1 MLNWFGRLY
10 VSTSAHTDDILCN
23 GEDIENKVLQ
33 WTLIPGKSLIVGEL
47 MLLLQEQYL
56 PRGALTTT
64 VERFGVFGYR
74 MLHAFL
80 GCMSSQLLEG
90 GVKNG
95 TV

>member
-10 VSTSAHTDDILCN
+10 VSTSAYTDDILCN

-64 VERFGVFGYR
+64 VERFEYLGTECY
-74 MLHAFL
+74 MPFL
-80 GCMSSQLLEG
+80 AA
-90 GVKNG
+90 
-95 TV
+95 